1 MKNYYLKIFSDIET
15 DTIDVN
21 KKIITRKLNHKTFH
35 NFLTKFEKTRI
46 IGIRALQ
53 ISHGSMIYVQLEGES
68 DSIQI
73 AIKEFREKKIPF
85 KIRRFYPDGSYID
98 YKINEFYDTLD
109 F

>member
-1 MKNYYLKIFSDIET
+1 
-15 DTIDVN
+15 
-21 KKIITRKLNHKTFH
+21 
-35 NFLTKFEKTRI
+35 
-46 IGIRALQ
+46 
-53 ISHGSMIYVQLEGES
+53 MIYVQLEGES